1 MANPTT
7 HHVIID
13 IATTTNSNSEASPSS
28 VDVVSNQSSNS
39 RLTRGDEV
47 SLGRVSRTPL
57 NSGFCVSLEFVFT
70 FTQIIA
76 SVIVLRSSRNE
87 HPHAPL
93 FAWIVGYA
101 SGCVVSLPLLLWRY
115 FSRGNSESRS
125 STTVDDPSGILLSN
139 PTTIRGEDVVPV
151 SSNQASSLFTNTR
164 IKILVEYIKIVL
176 DLFFAS
182 WFIVGNIWIFGGQ
195 SSANEAP
202 NLYRL
207 CVVFLTFSCIGYAL
221 PFILCLTICCCLPC
235 IISTLGV
242 NEDMAQTRGA
252 TSECIDALPTHKFKL
267 KKSKSID
274 ENTPAVIEGGVV
286 SGGTEKE
293 RMISGEDAVCCI
305 CIANYENN
313 DELREL
319 PCSHLFHKDCVDKWL
334 KINALCPLCK
344 REVGRNETEP
354 VIQENAS
361 QQRGESRIENSPA
374 NTPP

>member
-13 IATTTNSNSEASPSS
+13 IATTINSNSQASTPS

-39 RLTRGDEV
+39 RLTRGDEL

-76 SVIVLRSSRNE
+76 SAIVLRSSRNE

-164 IKILVEYIKIVL
+164 
-176 DLFFAS
+176 
-182 WFIVGNIWIFGGQ
+182 
-195 SSANEAP
+195 
-202 NLYRL
+202 
-207 CVVFLTFSCIGYAL
+207 
-221 PFILCLTICCCLPC
+221 
-235 IISTLGV
+235 
-242 NEDMAQTRGA
+242 
-252 TSECIDALPTHKFKL
+252 
-267 KKSKSID
+267 
-274 ENTPAVIEGGVV
+274 
-286 SGGTEKE
+286 
-293 RMISGEDAVCCI
+293 
-305 CIANYENN
+305 
-313 DELREL
+313 
-319 PCSHLFHKDCVDKWL
+319 
-334 KINALCPLCK
+334 
-344 REVGRNETEP
+344 
-354 VIQENAS
+354 
-361 QQRGESRIENSPA
+361 
-374 NTPP
+374 